1 MSNSVYKFYY
11 NILTTGGFALV
22 DRISLNT
29 ENSDTIF
36 VSHTIDSVKTDNL
49 EVPFTIT
56 VSKNPVPYINEE
68 EMVLV
73 IREKVDFVARG
84 PNYVDIKNTGKDIGK
99 EDYKDYVPLRQ
110 SDLPSGFIEMKG
122 INE

>member
-1 MSNSVYKFYY
+1 MSNSVYKFNY
-11 NILTTGGFALV
+11 NMLTSGGFSLV
-22 DRISLNT
+22 DRIAMDT

-36 VSHTIDSVKTDNL
+36 VSHTIDSVKASNMEL
-49 EVPFTIT
+49 PFTIF

-73 IREKVDFVARG
+73 IREKVDFAARG

-110 SDLPSGFIEMKG
+110 SDLPSGFIEIKG